1 MRIGGWEKRRDTTLT
16 VRTQLGPLPPPIF
29 FSISEVVKLRTT
41 FATSKNSNLLRSLV
55 LLWARGISCRPSW
68 EFGFALCALPS
79 VSSDGARALRVAS
92 WAEGVEFLDRMM
104 YYHSF
109 GFWMGS
115 IHQIS

>member
-1 MRIGGWEKRRDTTLT
+1 M
-16 VRTQLGPLPPPIF
+16 
-29 FSISEVVKLRTT
+29 
-41 FATSKNSNLLRSLV
+41 RSLV

-79 VSSDGARALRVAS
+79 VSSDGAHALRVAS

-115 IHQIS
+115 IHQLASINSQLLLRGSKGTKQRLLGPEFESGVAATS